1 LETME
6 KEPSERAVVSGKVKK
21 PTMAAIKRRN
31 CMIAVIRGCL
41 GRLNERLSRWSDR
54 LRVIDEEEKLGDQES
69 DALIVT
75 EFSLVHRME

>member
-1 LETME
+1 
-6 KEPSERAVVSGKVKK
+6 
-21 PTMAAIKRRN
+21 
-31 CMIAVIRGCL
+31 MIAVIRGCL